1 MDAIYAVKSAYPVF
15 KGTPF
20 CTPTEC
26 ILWDNL
32 AKKEYKTSKHLPI
45 QAKAGFLLIFLSFIS
60 TDRKNRS

>member
-45 QAKAGFLLIFLSFIS
+45 QAKAGF
-60 TDRKNRS
+60 